1 MEIASQDTS
10 NSATIAAL
18 QKQVEE
24 LSARVGPDL
33 LDGGQA
39 TPQPDAADRAKKAK
53 ALRPRL
59 GERAALLTRI
69 DEAVDQLAEFVMAER
84 ALRADLRAIGIPR
97 EYREIMGDEVVAQ
110 AIMAKLA
117 EKGVGRGRGFDR
129 TIARPPL
136 AALADFH
143 PLILNALK
151 G

>member
-1 MEIASQDTS
+1 MEISSQNTS

-33 LDGGQA
+33 LDSGPA
-39 TPQPDAADRAKKAK
+39 TPLPPKKRDTK
-53 ALRPRL
+53 ALQTRL
-59 GERAALLTRI
+59 AERGHLLKRI

-84 ALRADLRAIGIPR
+84 ALRADLRAIGIPK
-97 EYREIMGDEVVAQ
+97 EFREIMSDEIFLKAVL
-110 AIMAKLA
+110 AKLA
-117 EKGVGRGRGFDR
+117 EKGVGRDHRFDR
-129 TIARPPL
+129 SAAKPPL